1 MERLFK
7 DDALV
12 EGYLAWRQFVVE
24 DTLKMMDESLQWR
37 KEFTLNGEYV
47 WNEEVTHMHSCCTAE
62 LVKTRL
68 GHIYQKE
75 NETSFRTIIGI
86 VFTSFMHMDNLLL
99 SLFF

>member
-47 WNEEVTHMHSCCTAE
+47 QYVALMMLVPRRVWNEEVTHMRRVSSCSS
-62 LVKTRL
+62 KTRL

-86 VFTSFMHMDNLLL
+86 S
-99 SLFF
+99 